1 MNNELF
7 CSSEK
12 IFIVCNP
19 GIIMN
24 PKILRIIAVVLVVIS
39 LILFFLD
46 YLGMLTPS
54 TYNLRTVLLAAALV
68 ALLLARFRGARQKG
82 A

>member
-12 IFIVCNP
+12 IFIVNP

-54 TYNLRTVLLAAALV
+54 TYNVRTVLLAAALV